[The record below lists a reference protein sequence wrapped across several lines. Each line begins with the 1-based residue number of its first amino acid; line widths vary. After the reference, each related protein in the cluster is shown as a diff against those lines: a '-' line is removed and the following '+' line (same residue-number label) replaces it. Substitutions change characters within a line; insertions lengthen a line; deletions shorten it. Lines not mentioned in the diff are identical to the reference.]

1 MRATCRECGGP
12 LPEVEGRSR
21 PRVDCSTGCKRARE
35 YAVKRTASLLET
47 FDERLSWS
55 RVNGQTSTQLKR
67 YEDEVRRL
75 EERLRELLNDE
86 EVQ

>member
-1 MRATCRECGGP
+1 
-12 LPEVEGRSR
+12 VY
-21 PRVDCSTGCKRARE
+21 CSTGCKRARE